1 MPNVIVKLHY
11 YPSHASDNKYSKRR
25 DFYSSGKTDDYMRYI
40 DNGGKAGS
48 INYVDYVGN
57 EEKSFGVFGRDGLL
71 TKEQKK
77 DIRQKL
83 KTTKSVIWDMV
94 ISFKEDYGM
103 RHMKDF
109 DEAKDL
115 LCSQLNR
122 FFKRAGLNPTNIT
135 WYAGL
140 HSNTDNRHIHI
151 SFFENEPLRTR
162 QLDYSKMCYH
172 NGNVSQHAID
182 GFKVAIEQHF
192 SDISTKAKQTRKDLL
207 RVADSVLD
215 GKFGNA
221 LNTENS
227 PKLQAMFAQL
237 YLSLPTEGRLGYDS
251 DNMKSVKSK
260 VDEITTYMLQNNSFV
275 KQVYGEFRNALLD
288 KDDEMR
294 TICKKQKIGNVED
307 YLIADRTVQDFY
319 RRLGNKEIRRTLE
332 LKKERKTAE
341 RTIKRKRYENKK
353 LGFLISESA
362 RLNVLFEEESVKAF
376 QEFLDKLEQAE
387 YKILPEE
394 YAM

>member
-1 MPNVIVKLHY
+1 MPNIIVKLHY

-25 DFYSSGKTDDYMRYI
+25 DFYSSDKTDDYMRYI
-40 DNGGKAGS
+40 DKGGKAES
-48 INYVDYVGN
+48 IDYVNYVGN

-71 TKEQKK
+71 SKEQKK
-77 DIRQKL
+77 AIRQKI
-83 KTTKSVIWDMV
+83 KTTESVIWDMV
-94 ISFKEDYGM
+94 ISFKEDYGK
-103 RHMKDF
+103 RHVKGF

-122 FFKRAGLNPTNIT
+122 FFKRAGLNPTNVT

-140 HSNTDNRHIHI
+140 HSNTDNRHIHL
-151 SFFENEPLRTR
+151 SFFENEPLQTR
-162 QLDYSKMCYH
+162 QLDRSKMYYH
-172 NGNVSQHAID
+172 NGNVSQRAID

-207 RVADSVLD
+207 QVADSVLD

-260 VDEITTYMLQNNSFV
+260 VDEITTFMLQNNPFV
-275 KQVYGEFRNALLD
+275 KIAYTRFRNTLLD
-288 KDDEMR
+288 KDDEIR

-319 RRLGNKEIRRTLE
+319 RRLGNKVIRRALG

-341 RTIKRKRYENKK
+341 RTIKGKRYENKK
-353 LGFLISESA
+353 LGF
-362 RLNVLFEEESVKAF
+362 
-376 QEFLDKLEQAE
+376 
-387 YKILPEE
+387 
-394 YAM
+394 